1 MALRTYLLG
10 ICMWLLGI
18 TPAHAQAP
26 KLPTNKLLHM
36 YELFYLP
43 FSVHFR
49 QGKTFND
56 IFPSV
61 ADKAGQFTQILKP
74 EQLKLLDDDFS
85 VERQSWSRSSLFLNT
100 PLELGESQRITQRLI
115 SHRIPLKT
123 GAWDKV
129 SVAGQIQVRAMLK
142 DKPEM
147 VVKAVTQYQ
156 FLRSF
161 IKDTDDDKFNFF
173 IIGPSWCESSK
184 EYRYILEYYA
194 KKFPHNQL
202 LLHSVVIE
210 DPQEQIFDSQI
221 LRDLFPF
228 PENYSHESVPRF
240 LALQKING
248 QLKVWEEGDALR
260 ELKDR
265 FFGQYRGFMDNSIPT
280 MRKISLPGRFIAT
293 SSP

>member
-1 MALRTYLLG
+1 MSPKSFGLVLIFLSLG
-10 ICMWLLGI
+10 
-18 TPAHAQAP
+18 TFHAKADTA

-43 FSVHFR
+43 FSVEFK

-56 IFPSV
+56 IFPLV
-61 ADKAGQFTQILKP
+61 ADKTGRFTQIVKP

-85 VERQSWSRSSLFLNT
+85 VERKNWAKSSLFLNT
-100 PLELGESQRITQRLI
+100 SIELGASQRITQRLI
-115 SHRIPLKT
+115 SHRISLKT

-129 SVAGQIQVRAMLK
+129 SISGQIQVKAMLK
-142 DKPEM
+142 DKPEI
-147 VVKAVTQYQ
+147 VLKAVTQYQ

-161 IKDTDDDKFNFF
+161 TQDADDDKFHFF
-173 IIGPSWCESSK
+173 IIGPSWCDSSK
-184 EYRYILEYYA
+184 EYRYILEYYS

-202 LLHSVVIE
+202 VLHSVVID

-221 LRDLFPF
+221 LKDLFPF

-240 LALQKING
+240 LAMQKMSG
-248 QLKVWEEGDALR
+248 QLKVWEEGDALK

-265 FFGQYRGFMDNSIPT
+265 FFSQHRGFLDNSIPT
-280 MRKISLPGRFIAT
+280 MRKISIPGRFIAT
-293 SSP
+293 SGP